1 MKHTITHSNNHTHN
15 VTVSAHTHIVDID
28 AHTHDVSIPAHTHD
42 MTYGIYEGTTP
53 AACTVYV
60 DGSAVAGLTGVGPFI
75 NTDIAGAF
83 LKSGGKIVRDA
94 FHTVEIRPDKLGR
107 ISAHMYIK
115 TTQVSKVAGAL

>member
-1 MKHTITHSNNHTHN
+1 
-15 VTVSAHTHIVDID
+15 
-28 AHTHDVSIPAHTHD
+28 

-75 NTDIAGAF
+75 NIDIAGAF